1 MDVNNVKTTN
11 YKAIFILLG
20 LIICLFCSV
29 STYFLVKTHNQNKII
44 SEELLEYSNKL
55 NLTKKQVLALD
66 DNLEVRI
73 QKLFN
78 ELDFFPKRLLFNPFY
93 EDFFTHQN
101 HYSINSSTIRMLD
114 KEYLITLDLPGFTK
128 EQVKIELN
136 DNTLTI
142 KAENFEKTS
151 EDDNKNHI
159 NKQFKQVIRLN
170 NDIERDAI
178 KSLLENGILTITIP
192 RIQHKSETKSI
203 NIE

>member
-1 MDVNNVKTTN
+1 MNVNNAKTTN

-20 LIICLFCSV
+20 LIICLFCAV
-29 STYFLVKTHNQNKII
+29 STYFLIKTHNQNKII

-55 NLTKKQVLALD
+55 NLTKNRVLALD

-78 ELDFFPKRLLFNPFY
+78 ELDFFPNRLLFNPFY

-101 HYSINSSTIRMLD
+101 HYSIDSSTIRMLD
-114 KEYLITLDLPGFTK
+114 KEYLITLNMSGFTK

-136 DNTLTI
+136 DNALTI
-142 KAENFEKTS
+142 KAENFEKTN
-151 EDDNKNHI
+151 EGDDKNHI

-170 NDIERDAI
+170 NDIEHDAI
-178 KSLLENGILTITIP
+178 KSSLENGILTITIP
-192 RIQHKSETKSI
+192 RIQNKSETKTI

>member
-1 MDVNNVKTTN
+1 MDVNNVKKTN

-178 KSLLENGILTITIP
+178 KSSLENGILTITIP

>member
-1 MDVNNVKTTN
+1 MDVNNVKKTN

-93 EDFFTHQN
+93 KDFFTHQN

-178 KSLLENGILTITIP
+178 KSSLENGILTITIP

>member
-1 MDVNNVKTTN
+1 MDVNNVKKTN

-78 ELDFFPKRLLFNPFY
+78 ELDFFPKRLLFNFFY

-142 KAENFEKTS
+142 KAENFAKTS

-178 KSLLENGILTITIP
+178 KSSLENGILTITIP
-192 RIQHKSETKSI
+192 RIQHKPETKSI

>member
-1 MDVNNVKTTN
+1 MDVNNVKKTN

-44 SEELLEYSNKL
+44 SQELLEYSNKL
-55 NLTKKQVLALD
+55 NLTKNQLLAFD
-66 DNLEVRI
+66 DNLEVRMH
-73 QKLFN
+73 KLFN

-93 EDFFTHQN
+93 KDFFTHQN
-101 HYSINSSTIRMLD
+101 HSTIKVLD

-136 DNTLTI
+136 ENILTI
-142 KAENFEKTS
+142 KAENFENAN
-151 EDDNKNHI
+151 EDDGKNHI
-159 NKQFKQVIRLN
+159 NKQLKQVIRLN
-170 NDIERDAI
+170 NDIEPDAI
-178 KSLLENGILTITIP
+178 KSSLENGILTITIP
-192 RIQHKSETKSI
+192 RIQHKPETKSI